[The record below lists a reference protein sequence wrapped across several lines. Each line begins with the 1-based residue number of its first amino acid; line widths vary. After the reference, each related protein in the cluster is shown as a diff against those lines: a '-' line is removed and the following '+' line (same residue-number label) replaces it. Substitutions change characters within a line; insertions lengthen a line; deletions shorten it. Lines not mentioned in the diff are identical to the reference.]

1 MLFWHHMNQT
11 KCCSI
16 DCYCHYSATKYSENL
31 ACETEYYFGRN
42 VKILKELYK
51 FEVYLNFY
59 VYIKKLNG
67 LKFVIKHILFINAV
81 IKNHTT
87 FWSFSD
93 NDYGYSTCISN
104 EKMSHC
110 YIRHEWYLLLIIMHL
125 YWSFRPFVKSC

>member
-1 MLFWHHMNQT
+1 MKSNGKLNISKVIYGPKNLNFVVLASLNQT

-16 DCYCHYSATKYSENL
+16 DYYCHYSATKYSENL

-42 VKILKELYK
+42 LKILKESYK

-67 LKFVIKHILFINAV
+67 LKFVIKHILFIYAV

-87 FWSFSD
+87 F
-93 NDYGYSTCISN
+93 
-104 EKMSHC
+104 
-110 YIRHEWYLLLIIMHL
+110 
-125 YWSFRPFVKSC
+125 